1 MIQIYGKYT
10 NALVYTVKSEEYA
23 IEDHVSKMNEI
34 DEDMPV
40 ILEHLDSDDEYIR
53 YMKYLQKV
61 LA

>member
-1 MIQIYGKYT
+1 
-10 NALVYTVKSEEYA
+10 
-23 IEDHVSKMNEI
+23 MNEI
-34 DEDMPV
+34 DEDMPE